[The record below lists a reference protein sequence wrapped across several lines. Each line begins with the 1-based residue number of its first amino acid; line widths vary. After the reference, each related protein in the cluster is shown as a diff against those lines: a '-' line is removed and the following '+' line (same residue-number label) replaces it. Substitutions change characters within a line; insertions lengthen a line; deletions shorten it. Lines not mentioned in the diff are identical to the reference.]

1 MCVGAEDDDGE
12 KAVGRTFSK
21 PLSPSVLVNAT
32 STPVT
37 VKTTLATPNKTDA
50 AVAKIEEKPKSGG
63 FGVKKVVKE
72 ETSDEWS

>member
-37 VKTTLATPNKTDA
+37 VKTT
-50 AVAKIEEKPKSGG
+50 IEEKPKSGG
-63 FGVKKVVKE
+63 FGVKKTVVKE
-72 ETSDEWS
+72 DTESEWS